1 MDRTLAE
8 HIALSISQ
16 ALGEEFTFVQR
27 RSLSG
32 GCINQG
38 MEFITNR
45 GSFFVKINSATRYPG
60 MFEAEARG
68 LNILASTKTIRIP
81 EVICSGVL
89 HDTSFLVLEFIN
101 SSSRQRNFWIDFG
114 QKLAHLHQHTQHHFG
129 LDHHNY
135 IGSIP
140 QDNSPA
146 ENWTE
151 FYITRRF
158 MPLVQKALTRGLL
171 SGSDARLFEKLYTR
185 LEKLYPH
192 EPPALLHGDLWGGNV
207 MTDEH
212 GLVCLI
218 DPAVYY
224 GHREMDIAF
233 STLFGAFDPDFYDTY
248 NEIFPLEPQWQK
260 RIDLWNIYPLLVH
273 LLLFGSSYYGQ
284 LMYAV
289 KKYV

>member
-1 MDRTLAE
+1 
-8 HIALSISQ
+8 
-16 ALGEEFTFVQR
+16 
-27 RSLSG
+27 
-32 GCINQG
+32 
-38 MEFITNR
+38 
-45 GSFFVKINSATRYPG
+45 
-60 MFEAEARG
+60 
-68 LNILASTKTIRIP
+68 
-81 EVICSGVL
+81 
-89 HDTSFLVLEFIN
+89 
-101 SSSRQRNFWIDFG
+101 
-114 QKLAHLHQHTQHHFG
+114 
-129 LDHHNY
+129 
-135 IGSIP
+135 
-140 QDNSPA
+140 
-146 ENWTE
+146 
-151 FYITRRF
+151 
-158 MPLVQKALTRGLL
+158 
-171 SGSDARLFEKLYTR
+171 
-185 LEKLYPH
+185 
-192 EPPALLHGDLWGGNV
+192 